1 MMPVEMYKL
10 IALFCA
16 YVFFWFYGY

>member
-1 MMPVEMYKL
+1 MPVEMYKL